1 MPNTTG
7 TDTRLAE
14 LKNWLSTYADQYEL
28 DLSTIRSASSDAGFR
43 RYFRI
48 DAAGGARSYI
58 LMDAPPGKEDI
69 RPFIRVDA
77 LCVRAGLNP
86 PKILAADEKLGFM
99 RLSDLGRYTYL
110 DKVNEDRS
118 LAPKD
123 FDAAT
128 TALVSLQSI
137 SEPGILPEYS
147 EEKIRSELA
156 LFPEWYVKHHRGTA
170 LDAKEEKIWNQICD
184 LLTASMLA
192 EPKVIVHRDFMP
204 RNLMV
209 SDPMP
214 GILDFQDALLG
225 PVSYDIASLM
235 RDAFISWDESFTLD
249 ISIRYW
255 EKARKAGILVPA
267 DFGEFW
273 RQIEWTGM
281 QRHLKVLGIFARLQY
296 RDNKP
301 KYLADTPRF
310 IAYVRHVAY
319 RYEQLKPILVII
331 DRLEGPSKSEGWTY

>member
-14 LKNWLSTYADQYEL
+14 LKDWLSAYADQYEL

-48 DAAGGARSYI
+48 DAAGGTRSYI

-99 RLSDLGRYTYL
+99 LLSDLGRYTYL
-110 DKVNEDRS
+110 DKFIEDRS
-118 LAPKD
+118 LAPKY

-137 SEPGILPEYS
+137 SEPGILPDYS
-147 EEKIRSELA
+147 EEKIRSELS

-170 LDAKEEKIWNQICD
+170 LDAKRKRSGTRSATCSPRAC
-184 LLTASMLA
+184 LLSRRSSCTATSCR
-192 EPKVIVHRDFMP
+192 E
-204 RNLMV
+204 
-209 SDPMP
+209 
-214 GILDFQDALLG
+214 
-225 PVSYDIASLM
+225 
-235 RDAFISWDESFTLD
+235 T
-249 ISIRYW
+249 
-255 EKARKAGILVPA
+255 
-267 DFGEFW
+267 
-273 RQIEWTGM
+273 
-281 QRHLKVLGIFARLQY
+281 
-296 RDNKP
+296 
-301 KYLADTPRF
+301 
-310 IAYVRHVAY
+310 
-319 RYEQLKPILVII
+319 
-331 DRLEGPSKSEGWTY
+331 

>member
-99 RLSDLGRYTYL
+99 LLSDLGRYTYL
-110 DKVNEDRS
+110 DKFNEDRS
-118 LAPKD
+118 LAPKY

-170 LDAKEEKIWNQICD
+170 LDAKEEK
-184 LLTASMLA
+184 L
-192 EPKVIVHRDFMP
+192 
-204 RNLMV
+204 
-209 SDPMP
+209 
-214 GILDFQDALLG
+214 
-225 PVSYDIASLM
+225 SL
-235 RDAFISWDESFTLD
+235 IH
-249 ISIRYW
+249 I
-255 EKARKAGILVPA
+255 
-267 DFGEFW
+267 
-273 RQIEWTGM
+273 
-281 QRHLKVLGIFARLQY
+281 
-296 RDNKP
+296 
-301 KYLADTPRF
+301 
-310 IAYVRHVAY
+310 
-319 RYEQLKPILVII
+319 
-331 DRLEGPSKSEGWTY
+331 

>member
-99 RLSDLGRYTYL
+99 LLSDLGRYTYL
-110 DKVNEDRS
+110 DKFNEDRS
-118 LAPKD
+118 LAPKY

-255 EKARKAGILVPA
+255 EKREKPVSSFRLTSGNSGVRSSGPA
-267 DFGEFW
+267 CSA
-273 RQIEWTGM
+273 T
-281 QRHLKVLGIFARLQY
+281 
-296 RDNKP
+296 
-301 KYLADTPRF
+301 
-310 IAYVRHVAY
+310 
-319 RYEQLKPILVII
+319 
-331 DRLEGPSKSEGWTY
+331 